1 MKLATY
7 RDGSRDGQLIVV
19 SRDLSQAQFVN
30 AIASRLQQ
38 VLDDWNF
45 LAPQLEA
52 VSQSLNQGKARHAFA
67 FDPAQC
73 MAPLPRAHEVL
84 YAAGSE
90 LTRLGGHSLWGA
102 QQSISLGARV
112 LDVGA
117 PGLGFDACV
126 AVVCGDV
133 AAQASAANA
142 LDGVRL
148 LGLCSVWQ
156 LPQLASPHR
165 LPGCSVAP
173 VLATPDE
180 LGEAWRGG
188 RLQLP
193 MQLMLN
199 GRKPGNG
206 ADESRPE
213 GERKPTHFGEWLQ
226 EAARLQPLRA
236 GTVLLCGAQDAP
248 AAHRLHGGD
257 SLRLDIKVQDGSS
270 AFGAIDVELLVSSQ
284 ANAGPLPKF
293 ACPLG
298 GA

>member
-102 QQSISLGARV
+102 QQSIPLGARV

-173 VLATPDE
+173 VLATIDE

-188 RLQLP
+188 RLQHP
-193 MQLMLN
+193 MQVMLN
-199 GRKPGNG
+199 GRKPGRG
-206 ADESRPE
+206 ADAHEFE
-213 GERKPTHFGEWLQ
+213 GEGEGKPPHFGEWLQ

-257 SLRLDIKVQDGSS
+257 SLRLDIKGQDGSS
-270 AFGAIDVELLVSSQ
+270 AFGAIDVELPPSSELR
-284 ANAGPLPKF
+284 ARLA
-293 ACPLG
+293 
-298 GA
+298 